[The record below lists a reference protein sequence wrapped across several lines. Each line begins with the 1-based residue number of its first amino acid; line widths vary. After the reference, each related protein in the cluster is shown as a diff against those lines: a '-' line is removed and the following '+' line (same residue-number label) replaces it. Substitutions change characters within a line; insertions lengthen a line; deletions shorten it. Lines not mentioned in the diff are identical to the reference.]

1 MSIAVAAPGR
11 VRSSGAS
18 PGVKGAV
25 LVLLVG
31 GVLAAWFLAS
41 YWTPSYALPG
51 PLSVLNAAA
60 DFFVSARKFGHL
72 VASIENVFLSIA
84 LSFVLGSLLAFLAH
98 YAEWSAPTIYSRL
111 GPFLGA
117 FPSIGWT
124 LLAVIWF
131 GVSRST
137 VVFTVSAVLLPF
149 AMINLREGLRALDR
163 EMDEMGRSFTRH
175 RWRIFL
181 AIVVPSL
188 LPFAAAT
195 LRIMFGVAW
204 KVVLTAELFGGN
216 RGLGYLVNNARQ
228 DFDTATIFAVIGF
241 IILAV
246 YGSDRLVFAPF
257 ERLMAR
263 RFGGRR

>member
-1 MSIAVAAPGR
+1 MSATV
-11 VRSSGAS
+11 AS
-18 PGVKGAV
+18 PGRIRAGDASPAAKGAV

-31 GVLAAWFLAS
+31 GTLAAWVVAS
-41 YWTPSYALPG
+41 YWTPSYALPP
-51 PLSVLNAAA
+51 PLSVVDAAT
-60 DFFVSARKFGHL
+60 DFFVSPRKFGHL
-72 VASIENVFLSIA
+72 MASIENVFASIA
-84 LSFVLGSLLAFLAH
+84 LSFVLGSFLAFLAH
-98 YAEWSAPTIYSRL
+98 YAKWSAPTLYGRL
-111 GPFLGA
+111 GPFMGA

-131 GVSRST
+131 GVSRAT

-181 AIVVPSL
+181 AVIVPSL

-216 RGLGYLVNNARQ
+216 QGLGYVVNNARQ

-241 IILAV
+241 IIVAV
-246 YGSDRLVFAPF
+246 YGSDRLIFAPL
-257 ERLMAR
+257 ERVTSR
-263 RFGGRR
+263 RFGNR